1 MERSQM
7 EETDVL
13 VIGSGIAGLSAA
25 LYSAMGG
32 VKVTLA
38 TAVHLF
44 SGSTFFPGTWGFGLV
59 GPESEED
66 EEEFIK
72 TILSLGKGVALPSLV
87 RTFVEK
93 VNGSVDKLEDMGLT
107 LLKPSSEKEGE
118 KEYIPCFDHKHRRWR
133 GLTKKNLLEVTPGLL
148 AKRGVTIRPF
158 HKALELTKEN
168 GRISGAFFIKEGKE
182 LVHIR
187 AKAVILATGGL
198 SGLYK
203 YRLTTDDVTGTG
215 VGMAL
220 RAGAKTVNL
229 EFLQKMIGFVTPGP
243 KTIKNEKTFEA
254 SNFYTVSGEDLLRK
268 RLPEK
273 ISKEEVL
280 KLRALHGPFSTE
292 TDSKYLDLALHE
304 ELQESGQKGV
314 LLRYDAEKVKAQ
326 GEFVKTY
333 FDWLKEEKG
342 VSIDE
347 DIYVAP
353 YMHASNG
360 GLLIDEKARTSLEG
374 LYAAG
379 ECTGGMH
386 GADRVGGLST
396 ANGIVF
402 GKIAGIEAASYS
414 RKRGYQSG
422 NQEELKNLKVSSK
435 TGRKELQDALYA
447 HAFLSVTEESIEK
460 AEVVLDQITFTTEE
474 SSTAKELEDAY
485 SLLNEKAAAAVLL
498 QSIIERKESRGSFYR
513 KDYESHRNGFDRPLV
528 GIFRDGKPKASFYN
542 EGEETAW

>member
-66 EEEFIK
+66 EEEFIE
-72 TILSLGKGVALPSLV
+72 TILSLGKGVAIKNLV

-93 VNGSVDKLEDMGLT
+93 VNGSVDELEDMGLT
-107 LLKPSSEKEGE
+107 LLKPSLEKEGE

-133 GLTKKNLLEVTPGLL
+133 GLTKKNLLEVMPGLL
-148 AKRGVTIRPF
+148 AKHGVTIRPF

-187 AKAVILATGGL
+187 AKAVVLATGGL

-243 KTIKNEKTFEA
+243 KTVHNEKTFEA
-254 SNFYTVSGEDLLRK
+254 SNFYTASGEDLLRK

-314 LLRYDAEKVKAQ
+314 LLRYDADKVKAQ

-402 GKIAGIEAASYS
+402 GKIAGEEAAAYS
-414 RKRGYQSG
+414 RTIQDENE
-422 NQEELKNLKVSSK
+422 NQELLQNLKVSSEA
-435 TGRKELQDALYA
+435 GRKDLQDALYT
-447 HAFLSVTEESIEK
+447 HGFLGVTEESIEK
-460 AEVVLDQITFTTEE
+460 AEGVLDKITFTREE
-474 SSTAKELEDAY
+474 PCELKDLEDAY

-498 QSIIERKESRGSFYR
+498 QSIRERKESRGSFYR

-528 GIFRDGKPKASFYN
+528 VIFRDGKPKASFYN

>member
-66 EEEFIK
+66 EEEFMK

-93 VNGSVDKLEDMGLT
+93 VNGSVDELEDMGLT

-133 GLTKKNLLEVTPGLL
+133 GLTKKNLLEVMPGLL
-148 AKRGVTIRPF
+148 AKHGVTIRPF

-187 AKAVILATGGL
+187 AKAVVLATGGL

-243 KTIKNEKTFEA
+243 KTVHNEKTFEA
-254 SNFYTVSGEDLLRK
+254 SNFYTASGEDLLKK
-268 RLPEK
+268 RLPEG

-314 LLRYDAEKVKAQ
+314 LLRYDADKVKAQ

-342 VSIDE
+342 VSMDE

-402 GKIAGIEAASYS
+402 GKIAGIEAAAYS
-414 RKRGYQSG
+414 REREHKCDHYEDLQP
-422 NQEELKNLKVSSK
+422 LKVSSEA
-435 TGRKELQDALYA
+435 GRKELQAALYA
-447 HAFLSVTEESIEK
+447 HAFLGVTEESIEK
-460 AEVVLDQITFTTEE
+460 AEEVLNQITFTSEE
-474 SSTAKELEDAY
+474 PSTGRELEDAY
-485 SLLNEKAAAAVLL
+485 SLLNEKVAAAVLL
-498 QSIIERKESRGSFYR
+498 QSIRERKESRGSFYR

-528 GIFRDGKPKASFYN
+528 GIFRDRKPKASFYN

>member
-66 EEEFIK
+66 EEEFMK

-93 VNGSVDKLEDMGLT
+93 VNGSVDELEDMGLT

-133 GLTKKNLLEVTPGLL
+133 GLTKKNLLEVMPGLL
-148 AKRGVTIRPF
+148 AKHGVTIRSF

-187 AKAVILATGGL
+187 AKTVILATGGL

-243 KTIKNEKTFEA
+243 KTVHNEKTFEA
-254 SNFYTVSGEDLLRK
+254 SNFYTASGEDLLRK

-280 KLRALHGPFSTE
+280 KLRVLHGPFSTE

-447 HAFLSVTEESIEK
+447 YAFLSVTEESIEK
-460 AEVVLDQITFTTEE
+460 AEVVLDKITFTREE
-474 SSTAKELEDAY
+474 PCKLKDLEDAY
-485 SLLNEKAAAAVLL
+485 SLQNEKAAAAVLL
-498 QSIIERKESRGSFYR
+498 QSIRERKESRGSFYR
-513 KDYESHRNGFDRPLV
+513 KDYESHGIGFDRPLV
-528 GIFRDGKPKASFYN
+528 GTFSEGKPQASFYS

>member
-72 TILSLGKGVALPSLV
+72 TILSLGKGVALLSLV

-133 GLTKKNLLEVTPGLL
+133 GLTKKNLLEVMPGLL
-148 AKRGVTIRPF
+148 AKHGVTIRPF

-187 AKAVILATGGL
+187 AKAVVLATGGL

-243 KTIKNEKTFEA
+243 KTVHNEKTFEA
-254 SNFYTVSGEDLLRK
+254 SNFYTASGEDLLKK
-268 RLPEK
+268 RLPQG
-273 ISKEEVL
+273 IDKEVVL

-292 TDSKYLDLALHE
+292 TDSKYLDLTLHE

-314 LLRYDAEKVKAQ
+314 LLRYDADKVKAQ

-342 VSIDE
+342 VSMDE
-347 DIYVAP
+347 DIHVAP

-414 RKRGYQSG
+414 RKRGYPSG

-498 QSIIERKESRGSFYR
+498 QSIRERKESRGSFYR

>member
-32 VKVTLA
+32 AKVTLA

-93 VNGSVDKLEDMGLT
+93 VNGSVDELEDMGLT

-133 GLTKKNLLEVTPGLL
+133 GLTKKNLLEVMPGLL
-148 AKRGVTIRPF
+148 AKHGVTIRPF

-187 AKAVILATGGL
+187 AKAVVLATGGL

-243 KTIKNEKTFEA
+243 KTVHNEKTFEA
-254 SNFYTVSGEDLLRK
+254 SSFYTASGEDLLKK
-268 RLPEK
+268 RLPEG

-280 KLRALHGPFSTE
+280 RLRALHGPFSTE

-314 LLRYDAEKVKAQ
+314 LLRYDAEKVKTQ

-342 VSIDE
+342 VSMEE

-360 GLLIDEKARTSLEG
+360 GLLIDEKARTNLEG

-402 GKIAGIEAASYS
+402 GKIAGEEAAAYS
-414 RKRGYQSG
+414 RKIQDE
-422 NQEELKNLKVSSK
+422 NKKQELLQNLKVSSDA
-435 TGRKELQDALYA
+435 GRKDLQDALYT
-447 HAFLSVTEESIEK
+447 HGFLGVTEESLEK
-460 AEVVLDQITFTTEE
+460 AEGVLEKITFTREE
-474 SSTAKELEDAY
+474 PCELKDLEEAY

-498 QSIIERKESRGSFYR
+498 QSIRERKESRGSFYR
-513 KDYESHRNGFDRPLV
+513 KDYESHGIGFDRPLV
-528 GIFRDGKPKASFYN
+528 GTFSEGKPQASFYS
-542 EGEETAW
+542 EGEVTSW

>member
-66 EEEFIK
+66 EEEFMK

-93 VNGSVDKLEDMGLT
+93 VNGSVDELEDMGLT

-133 GLTKKNLLEVTPGLL
+133 GLTKKNLLEVMPGLL
-148 AKRGVTIRPF
+148 AKHGVTIRPF

-187 AKAVILATGGL
+187 AKAVVLATGGL

-243 KTIKNEKTFEA
+243 KTVHNEKTFEA
-254 SNFYTVSGEDLLRK
+254 SNFYTASGEDLLKK
-268 RLPEK
+268 RLPEG

-304 ELQESGQKGV
+304 ELQERGQKGV

-342 VSIDE
+342 VSMDE
-347 DIYVAP
+347 DIHVAP

-485 SLLNEKAAAAVLL
+485 SLLNEKAAATVLL
-498 QSIIERKESRGSFYR
+498 QSIRERKESRGSFYR
-513 KDYESHRNGFDRPLV
+513 KDYESHGIGFDRPLV
-528 GIFRDGKPKASFYN
+528 GTFSEGKPQASFYS

>member
-32 VKVTLA
+32 AKVTLA

-93 VNGSVDKLEDMGLT
+93 VNGSVDELEDMGLT

-133 GLTKKNLLEVTPGLL
+133 GLTKKNLLEVMPGLL
-148 AKRGVTIRPF
+148 AKHGVTIRPF

-187 AKAVILATGGL
+187 AKAVVLATGGL

-243 KTIKNEKTFEA
+243 KTVHNEKTFEA
-254 SNFYTVSGEDLLRK
+254 SSFYTASGEDLLKK
-268 RLPEK
+268 RLPEG

-280 KLRALHGPFSTE
+280 RLRALHGPFSTE

-314 LLRYDAEKVKAQ
+314 LLRYDAEKVKTQ

-342 VSIDE
+342 VSMEE

-360 GLLIDEKARTSLEG
+360 GLLIDEKARTNLEG

-402 GKIAGIEAASYS
+402 GKIAGEEAAAYS
-414 RKRGYQSG
+414 RTIQDENKK
-422 NQEELKNLKVSSK
+422 QELLQNLKVSSDA
-435 TGRKELQDALYA
+435 GRKDLQDALYT
-447 HAFLSVTEESIEK
+447 HGFLGVTEESIEK
-460 AEVVLDQITFTTEE
+460 AEGVLEKITFTREE
-474 SSTAKELEDAY
+474 PCELKDLEEAY

-498 QSIIERKESRGSFYR
+498 QSVKERKESRGSFYR
-513 KDYESHRNGFDRPLV
+513 KDYGSHRSGFDRPLV
-528 GIFRDGKPKASFYN
+528 GTFREGKPQASFYI
-542 EGEETAW
+542 EGEVTSW

>member
-25 LYSAMGG
+25 LYSAMSG

-66 EEEFIK
+66 EEEFMK

-93 VNGSVDKLEDMGLT
+93 VNGSVDELEDMGLT

-133 GLTKKNLLEVTPGLL
+133 GLTKKNLLEVMPGLL
-148 AKRGVTIRPF
+148 AKHGVTIRPF

-187 AKAVILATGGL
+187 AKAVVLATGGL

-243 KTIKNEKTFEA
+243 KTVHNEKTFEA
-254 SNFYTVSGEDLLRK
+254 SNFYTASGEDLLKK
-268 RLPEK
+268 RLPEG

-304 ELQESGQKGV
+304 ELQERGQKGV

-498 QSIIERKESRGSFYR
+498 QSIRERKESRGSFYR
-513 KDYESHRNGFDRPLV
+513 KDYESHRNGVDRPLV
-528 GIFRDGKPKASFYN
+528 GTFSEGKPRASFYS
-542 EGEETAW
+542 EGEVTSW

>member
-66 EEEFIK
+66 EEEFMK

-93 VNGSVDKLEDMGLT
+93 VNGSVDELEDMGLT

-133 GLTKKNLLEVTPGLL
+133 GLTKKNLLEVMPGLL
-148 AKRGVTIRPF
+148 AKHGVTIRPF

-187 AKAVILATGGL
+187 AKAVVLATGGL

-243 KTIKNEKTFEA
+243 KTVHNEKTFEA
-254 SNFYTVSGEDLLRK
+254 SNFYTASGEDLLKK
-268 RLPEK
+268 RLPEG

-304 ELQESGQKGV
+304 ELQERGQKGV

-342 VSIDE
+342 VSMDE
-347 DIYVAP
+347 DIHVAP

-414 RKRGYQSG
+414 RKRGDQSG

-485 SLLNEKAAAAVLL
+485 SLLNEKAAATVLL
-498 QSIIERKESRGSFYR
+498 QSIRERKESRGSFYR
-513 KDYESHRNGFDRPLV
+513 KDYESHGIGFDRPLV
-528 GIFRDGKPKASFYN
+528 GTFSEGKPQASFYS

>member
-93 VNGSVDKLEDMGLT
+93 VNGSVDELEAMGLT

-133 GLTKKNLLEVTPGLL
+133 GLTKKNLLEVMPGLL
-148 AKRGVTIRPF
+148 AKHGVTIRPF
-158 HKALELTKEN
+158 HKALELTKDNE
-168 GRISGAFFIKEGKE
+168 RISGAFFIKEGKE

-243 KTIKNEKTFEA
+243 KTVHNEKTFEA
-254 SNFYTVSGEDLLRK
+254 SNFYTGSGEDLLKK
-268 RLPEK
+268 RLPEG

-342 VSIDE
+342 VSMDE
-347 DIYVAP
+347 DIHVAP

-460 AEVVLDQITFTTEE
+460 AERVLDKITFTTEE

-513 KDYESHRNGFDRPLV
+513 KDYESHRSDFDRPLV
-528 GIFRDGKPKASFYN
+528 GTFSEGKPQASFYS
-542 EGEETAW
+542 EGEVTSW

>member
-1 MERSQM
+1 M
-7 EETDVL
+7 
-13 VIGSGIAGLSAA
+13 
-25 LYSAMGG
+25 
-32 VKVTLA
+32 
-38 TAVHLF
+38 
-44 SGSTFFPGTWGFGLV
+44 
-59 GPESEED
+59 
-66 EEEFIK
+66 
-72 TILSLGKGVALPSLV
+72 
-87 RTFVEK
+87 
-93 VNGSVDKLEDMGLT
+93 
-107 LLKPSSEKEGE
+107 
-118 KEYIPCFDHKHRRWR
+118 
-133 GLTKKNLLEVTPGLL
+133 
-148 AKRGVTIRPF
+148 
-158 HKALELTKEN
+158 
-168 GRISGAFFIKEGKE
+168 
-182 LVHIR
+182 
-187 AKAVILATGGL
+187 
-198 SGLYK
+198 
-203 YRLTTDDVTGTG
+203 
-215 VGMAL
+215 
-220 RAGAKTVNL
+220 
-229 EFLQKMIGFVTPGP
+229 
-243 KTIKNEKTFEA
+243 
-254 SNFYTVSGEDLLRK
+254 
-268 RLPEK
+268 
-273 ISKEEVL
+273 
-280 KLRALHGPFSTE
+280 
-292 TDSKYLDLALHE
+292 
-304 ELQESGQKGV
+304 

-342 VSIDE
+342 VSMDE
-347 DIYVAP
+347 DIHVAP

-460 AEVVLDQITFTTEE
+460 AERVLDKITFTTEE

-513 KDYESHRNGFDRPLV
+513 KDYESHRSDFDRPLV
-528 GIFRDGKPKASFYN
+528 GTFSEGKPQASFYS
-542 EGEETAW
+542 EGEVTSW

>member
-66 EEEFIK
+66 EEEFMK

-93 VNGSVDKLEDMGLT
+93 VNGSVDELEDMGLT

-133 GLTKKNLLEVTPGLL
+133 GLTKKNLLEVMPGLL
-148 AKRGVTIRPF
+148 AKHGVTIRPF

-187 AKAVILATGGL
+187 AKAVVLATGGL

-243 KTIKNEKTFEA
+243 KTVHNEKTFEA
-254 SNFYTVSGEDLLRK
+254 SNFYTASGEDLLKK
-268 RLPEK
+268 RLPEG

-342 VSIDE
+342 VSMDE

-460 AEVVLDQITFTTEE
+460 AERVLDKITFTTEE

-513 KDYESHRNGFDRPLV
+513 KDYESHRSDFDRPLV
-528 GIFRDGKPKASFYN
+528 GTFSEGKPQASFYS
-542 EGEETAW
+542 EGEVTSW